1 MDHSPAA
8 LVMSRTKQ
16 HIVTSQQAPGPGSY
30 EPNYKTIVKTENG
43 FKIGGSLKIANHAG
57 ENVNIPG
64 PGNYETNKSTII
76 KDHAVKIGTE
86 KRSNMVINNFTPGPG
101 RY

>member
-1 MDHSPAA
+1 
-8 LVMSRTKQ
+8 
-16 HIVTSQQAPGPGSY
+16 
-30 EPNYKTIVKTENG
+30 
-43 FKIGGSLKIANHAG
+43 LKIANHAG